1 VGYRSCRSAHPTLW
15 RTLTD
20 LSLFTQHDPSNMS
33 ANTRPSAIRPLTRIK
48 WSLFRLLE
56 RLSDLRGNSAA
67 GHLELSQTPRPLQS
81 LWVFVSTIG
90 EINAIDPL
98 LREIVARLPQLKLV
112 LITDHPHY
120 RDSYLAR
127 YPAAE
132 VCVTRGHGTDA
143 VTLAAY
149 YPPQLLIVA
158 EIPCW
163 PSDAPCRFS
172 FAFLLEAKRAGAIAV
187 LVNAWLYHYTPASR
201 MDAIERKLFQAD
213 YLRAFDAICAQTE
226 ATRQDLL
233 AGGADPDRVTVTGNI
248 KFDAMQPIDWSP
260 AKARSPAMLGAL
272 IDSDRPVI
280 VTGCVTNF
288 AEQEM
293 VLDAFVSVRAR
304 HPDALLILAPRH
316 PEVRERMLTLAG
328 YLEQRSLQWV
338 FRSSLADAPISA
350 QTACLVLDTMGELR
364 DFYAAARIAHVGMDH
379 NVLEPLGFGKPVTV
393 VPGWDKTY
401 PSFPVYHTLMN
412 DNALLEA
419 SSAAHLAV
427 HWRLLLDQPDHYHVR
442 TATTD
447 STLVVLRGSVARH
460 LAQLAPLLK

>member
-1 VGYRSCRSAHPTLW
+1 MPG
-15 RTLTD
+15 
-20 LSLFTQHDPSNMS
+20 
-33 ANTRPSAIRPLTRIK
+33 NTRPSAIRRLTRIK

-67 GHLELSQTPRPLQS
+67 GHLELSQSPRPLQS

-90 EINAIDPL
+90 ELNAIDPL
-98 LREIVARLPQLKLV
+98 LREIVVRLPQLKLV

-127 YPAAE
+127 YRAAE

-143 VTLAAY
+143 ATLAAH
-149 YPPQLLIVA
+149 YPPKLLIVA

-201 MDAIERKLFQAD
+201 MDAIELKLFQAD

-226 ATRQDLL
+226 TTRQDLL
-233 AGGADPDRVTVTGNI
+233 AGGADPDKITVTGNI
-248 KFDAMQPIDWSP
+248 KFDAMQPIDWSR
-260 AKARSPAMLGAL
+260 ARARSPDMLGAL
-272 IDSDRPVI
+272 IVSDRPVI
-280 VTGCVTNF
+280 VAGCVTNF

-293 VLDAFVSVRAR
+293 VLDAFVSVQAR

-316 PEVRERMLTLAG
+316 PEVRERMQTLAG
-328 YLEQRSLQWV
+328 YLEQRSLQGV
-338 FRSSLADAPISA
+338 FRSSLADVPISA

-364 DFYAAARIAHVGMDH
+364 DFYAAARIAHVGVDH

-412 DNALLEA
+412 DKALLEA
-419 SSAAHLAV
+419 CNAAQLAG
-427 HWRLLLDQPDHYHVR
+427 HWLALLEQPAHYQAR
-442 TATTD
+442 AAATGA
-447 STLVVLRGSVARH
+447 TLVSRRGAVANH
-460 LAQLAPLLK
+460 LAQILPLLAPLARSQAT